1 MNTRLTAQLK
11 DGRLIWDAP
20 AVAAAELAR
29 LGEKRVT
36 VTIET
41 DRQRRSNQANARY
54 WACIVPVFQE
64 IWSHGRPVPYTREEA
79 HSVLKAVL
87 LGEDDGKELRRLLE
101 AHRQAVAGQFYDGE
115 GYAPVMGQ
123 DEDGRAQGNAWA
135 IGFVRG
141 MALRPDAWDE
151 LEEDDEFADALDP
164 LMRLVEEVDPEEG
177 SEPLP
182 VSDEERGPLIEAMF
196 EGVMEVYD
204 YFRAR
209 RERNLAPPT
218 IRRAAKVG
226 RNDPC
231 PCGSG
236 KKYKQCCGAAP
247 ATH

>member
-1 MNTRLTAQLK
+1 MNANTQPRLLT
-11 DGRLIWDAP
+11 DD
-20 AVAAAELAR
+20 ELAR
-29 LGEKRVT
+29 LDALLEAANPEESMMLEELDGFFAALACSPERVPPGEYLAVALGR
-36 VTIET
+36 EPGEPGAT
-41 DRQRRSNQANARY
+41 DT
-54 WACIVPVFQE
+54 PLM
-64 IWSHGRPVPYTREEA
+64 GEE
-79 HSVLKAVL
+79 
-87 LGEDDGKELRRLLE
+87 DGKELRRLLE

>member
-1 MNTRLTAQLK
+1 MNANTQPRLLT
-11 DGRLIWDAP
+11 DD
-20 AVAAAELAR
+20 ELAR
-29 LGEKRVT
+29 LDALLEAANPEESMMLEELDGFFAALACSPERVPPDEYLAVALGREPGEPGA
-36 VTIET
+36 T
-41 DRQRRSNQANARY
+41 DT
-54 WACIVPVFQE
+54 P
-64 IWSHGRPVPYTREEA
+64 
-79 HSVLKAVL
+79 L